1 MTDAREIARG
11 RWLEL
16 LPQLGVGSEYLKN
29 KHGPCP
35 ICHGKDRFRFDNQY
49 EQGGWI
55 CNQCGAGDGYML
67 ACQATGQ
74 SFKEICDQVLKILN
88 VEGASYVPTW
98 TVDEV
103 QQRQK
108 MKAVWEGSWAP
119 VPGGATATYLE
130 RRVGCLWPSNAI
142 REGIWGK
149 SPVMV
154 CKISDAAGKQA
165 VNLHLTVL
173 TSDGEKADLKISKRV
188 MKGSLPDG
196 CAIRLGP
203 TKPRMGV
210 AEGIETAISAALM
223 FDMPVWACVNGTL
236 LSKWIPPQE
245 AEQITVFG
253 DHDANFTGQAKAY
266 HLANRLEV
274 QFKRRVEVKI
284 PPEVGYD
291 WNDHHHHSWGKP
303 VTKLRVVK

>member
-11 RWLEL
+11 HWLKL

-55 CNQCGAGDGYML
+55 CNQCGAGDGYAL
-67 ACQATGQ
+67 AARSTGQ
-74 SFKEICDQVLKILN
+74 TFKTVIDKVRDMLGVDRGQIMP
-88 VEGASYVPTW
+88 SW
-98 TVDEV
+98 TVDELH
-103 QQRQK
+103 QRQK
-108 MKAVWEGSWAP
+108 MKTVWEGSWTP
-119 VPGGATATYLE
+119 VSGGATATYLTT
-130 RRVGCLWPSNAI
+130 RVGCLWPSQAI
-142 REGIWGK
+142 REGIWGDM
-149 SPVMV
+149 PVMV
-154 CKISDAAGKQA
+154 CKIDDHAGSRA
-165 VNLHLTVL
+165 VNLHLTFL
-173 TSDGEKADLKISKRV
+173 TLDGRKASINPAKRV
-188 MKGSLPDG
+188 MRGSLPDG

-203 TKPRMGV
+203 TKARMGV

-284 PPEVGYD
+284 PPEVGCD

-303 VTKLRVVK
+303 PTKLRVVK